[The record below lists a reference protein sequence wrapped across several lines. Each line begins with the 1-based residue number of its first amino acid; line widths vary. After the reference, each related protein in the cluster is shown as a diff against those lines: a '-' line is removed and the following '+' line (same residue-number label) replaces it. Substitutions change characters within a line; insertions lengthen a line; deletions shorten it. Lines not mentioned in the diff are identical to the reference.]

1 MKIILS
7 QQPTSIEK
15 LYSVAHEV
23 KNSVK
28 EINHSIENK
37 DYIKGE
43 SFAYLPF
50 DENQIIKLL
59 EFKKKIPAKDLK
71 RIVVIGIGGSGQGTK
86 AVYEFLRN
94 HKKLVPM
101 EFIDQI
107 DSEKISSTAKEL
119 KELGSED
126 YLIFVIT
133 KSGTTTETLYNFE
146 LLQSNLKL
154 KSERIVFI
162 TEENNHLVSICESKK
177 YHVLTFP
184 KKISGRFSVLTAV
197 GLAPLAI
204 SGVNIIKL
212 LEGAMQQVNSIN
224 YEEENLPLLCAAAKF
239 VSKRLINENL
249 YPNRHFGELGKWEK
263 QIFNESLGKN
273 ENAIFTSFGNFYLE
287 LHSSLQHYLNSK
299 HIFLNTVYLKDS
311 TSLILKDSEY
321 LAKNFD
327 QTDSEE
333 IQRAIYTSVLRNL
346 SKNNVPTISIEFSD
360 DRETDIGQYL
370 QFKMLEVYFLA
381 KLMNVNPFDQPDVNS
396 YKENL
401 TKYI

>member
-1 MKIILS
+1 MKINLS

-15 LYSVAHEV
+15 LYSVADDI
-23 KNSVK
+23 KNSIK
-28 EINHSIENK
+28 EINHSIVNK
-37 DYIKGE
+37 HYIKGE

-59 EFKKKIPAKDLK
+59 DFKKSVPSKELK
-71 RIVVIGIGGSGQGTK
+71 KIVVIGIGGSIQGTK
-86 AVYEFLRN
+86 AVYEFLRS
-94 HKKLVPM
+94 HKSLVPM

-107 DSEKISSTAKEL
+107 DSEKIINISKEL
-119 KELGSED
+119 KEYESHE
-126 YLIFVIT
+126 YLVFVIT

-146 LLQSNLKL
+146 LLEANCKL
-154 KSERIVFI
+154 SHNRIVFI
-162 TEENNHLVSICESKK
+162 TEDNSHLVSICESKK
-177 YHVLTFP
+177 YHYLTFP
-184 KKISGRFSVLTAV
+184 KKISGRFSIFTSV
-197 GLAPLAI
+197 GLAPLAM
-204 SGVNIIKL
+204 SGVNIIKM
-212 LEGAMQQVNSIN
+212 LEGAMQQINSIN
-224 YEEENLPLLCAAAKF
+224 TEEENLPLLSAAAKYS
-239 VSKRLINENL
+239 SKRMINENL
-249 YPNRHFGELGKWEK
+249 YPNRHFGEIGKWEK

-273 ENAIFTSFGNFYLE
+273 ENAMFTSFGNFYLE

-311 TSLILKDSEY
+311 NSLILKNAEY

-346 SKNNVPTISIEFSD
+346 AKSNIPTISIEFSD
-360 DRETDIGQYL
+360 DREKDIGEYL

-381 KLMNVNPFDQPDVNS
+381 KLMNINPFDQPDVNS

>member
-1 MKIILS
+1 MS
-7 QQPTSIEK
+7 QQHEHFKQTKNFIGA
-15 LYSVAHEV
+15 VA
-23 KNSVK
+23 
-28 EINHSIENK
+28 IN
-37 DYIKGE
+37 
-43 SFAYLPF
+43 A
-50 DENQIIKLL
+50 
-59 EFKKKIPAKDLK
+59 
-71 RIVVIGIGGSGQGTK
+71 
-86 AVYEFLRN
+86 
-94 HKKLVPM
+94 
-101 EFIDQI
+101 
-107 DSEKISSTAKEL
+107 
-119 KELGSED
+119 ED
-126 YLIFVIT
+126 DLIFVIT
-133 KSGTTTETLYNFE
+133 KSGTTTETLYKFE
-146 LLQSNLKL
+146 LLQSNIKL
-154 KSERIVFI
+154 NPERIVFI
-162 TEENNHLVSICESKK
+162 TEENSHLVSICESKK

-197 GLAPLAI
+197 GLAPLA
-204 SGVNIIKL
+204 SAGVNVIKL

-224 YEEENLPLLCAAAKF
+224 SEEENLPLLCAAAKF

-273 ENAIFTSFGNFYLE
+273 ENAMFTSFGNFYLE

-311 TSLILKDSEY
+311 TSLILKDAEY

-327 QTDSEE
+327 QTDTEE

-346 SKNNVPTISIEFSD
+346 SRNNVPTISIEFSD
-360 DRETDIGQYL
+360 DREKDIGEYL

-401 TKYI
+401 IKYL

>member
-1 MKIILS
+1 MKINLS

-15 LYSVAHEV
+15 LYSVAQDI

-28 EINHSIENK
+28 DINHSIENR

-71 RIVVIGIGGSGQGTK
+71 RVVVIGIGGSGQGTK
-86 AVYEFLRN
+86 AVYEFLRS

-107 DSEKISSTAKEL
+107 DSEKISNIAKEL
-119 KELGSED
+119 KEMGSED

-146 LLQSNLKL
+146 LLQSNIKL
-154 KSERIVFI
+154 NPERIVFI
-162 TEENNHLVSICESKK
+162 TEENSHLVSICESKK

-197 GLAPLAI
+197 GLAPLALA
-204 SGVNIIKL
+204 GVNVIKL

-224 YEEENLPLLCAAAKF
+224 SEEENLPLLCAAAKF

-273 ENAIFTSFGNFYLE
+273 ENAMFTSFGNFYLE

-311 TSLILKDSEY
+311 TSLILKDAEY

-327 QTDSEE
+327 QTDTEE

-360 DRETDIGQYL
+360 DREKDIGEYL

>member
-1 MKIILS
+1 MKINLS

-15 LYSVAHEV
+15 LYSVAHDV
-23 KNSVK
+23 KNSIK
-28 EINHSIENK
+28 EINNSIENK

-59 EFKKKIPAKDLK
+59 DFKKSVPSKELK
-71 RIVVIGIGGSGQGTK
+71 RIIVIGIGGSIQGAK

-94 HKKLVPM
+94 HKKLIPM

-107 DSEKISSTAKEL
+107 DSEKIISISKEL
-119 KELGSED
+119 KEYESQE
-126 YLIFVIT
+126 YLVFVIT

-146 LLQSNLKL
+146 LLESNCKL
-154 KSERIVFI
+154 SHSRIVFI
-162 TEENNHLVSICESKK
+162 TEDNSHLVSICKSKK
-177 YHVLTFP
+177 YHCLTFP
-184 KKISGRFSVLTAV
+184 KKISGRFSVFTSV
-197 GLAPLAI
+197 GLGPLAM
-204 SGVNIIKL
+204 SGVNIIKM

-224 YEEENLPLLCAAAKF
+224 TEEENLPLLSAAAKYS
-239 VSKRLINENL
+239 SKRIINENL
-249 YPNRHFGELGKWEK
+249 YPNRHFGEIGKWEK

-273 ENAIFTSFGNFYLE
+273 ENAMFTSFGNFYLE

-299 HIFLNTVYLKDS
+299 HIFLNTVYLKDGN
-311 TSLILKDSEY
+311 SLILKDAEY

-333 IQRAIYTSVLRNL
+333 IQRAIYTSVHRNL
-346 SKNNVPTISIEFSD
+346 AKNNVPTISIEFSD
-360 DRETDIGQYL
+360 DRETDIGEYL
-370 QFKMLEVYFLA
+370 QFRMLEVYFLA